1 MADQVNLYIGKNTTF
16 GQLQSW
22 L

>member
-1 MADQVNLYIGKNTTF
+1 MSDQVNLYIGKNTTF
-16 GQLQSW
+16 GQVQSW